1 MNFLILSFLAVF
13 TVLVVFFVVF
23 IFLYAKTKE
32 TFETKKDGSIDIV
45 YTWVYE
51 DENLKTDIQKY
62 DPTALFKGSFK
73 NNDELKFSLRSL
85 EKYAPWY
92 NKIYVVVRDGQKPTW
107 LRENGRLQFIE
118 HSSIIPS
125 QYLPTFNSL
134 VIESF
139 LHKIPNLSEKYIYFN
154 DDLFLWNKVTPS
166 IFFTADDKTLESGFS
181 SSESIGTN
189 LNYGVNYCFWE
200 MVHYNMQIL
209 YQQFPQLNQKP
220 LSIIK
225 HVPTSQLVS
234 VNYQLDEFL
243 SSIPT
248 HKNKNVS
255 IDEYTKQSRF
265 RQNENIARNSIFK
278 KYFYLVHDYA
288 VYDPN
293 IRSELIKISNDGIS
307 DIEVETLY
315 SSKRPFV
322 CVQNE
327 IDYFEDTDEYGFHQL
342 RRILLE
348 KFPHPSCHEILT

>member
-1 MNFLILSFLAVF
+1 MNFFLLLFIIIGVLLVIVF
-13 TVLVVFFVVF
+13 V
-23 IFLYAKTKE
+23 IFLLLHSKE
-32 TFETKKDGSIDIV
+32 KESFQRINDNSIDIV

-51 DENLKTDIQKY
+51 DDNLRQDIQKY
-62 DPTALFKGSFK
+62 EPSALLKGSYR

-92 NKIYVVVRDGQKPTW
+92 NKIYIVVRDGQKPTW

-154 DDLFLWNKVTPS
+154 DDVFLWNKVTPS
-166 IFFTADDKTLESGFS
+166 MFFTNDDKTRESGFFTS
-181 SSESIGTN
+181 DKNEIN
-189 LNYGVNYCFWE
+189 LDYDKKYSFWG
-200 MVHYNMQIL
+200 MIRYNIQIL
-209 YQQFPQLNQKP
+209 YDQFPQLNQKP

-225 HVPTSQLVS
+225 HVPTPHFVS
-234 VNYQLDEFL
+234 VNYKLDHFL
-243 SSIPT
+243 NGIPT
-248 HKNKNVS
+248 HNNKSLSV
-255 IDEYTKQSRF
+255 DEYTKQCKF

-293 IRSELIKISNDGIS
+293 IRSELIKITNRAMNEKDFEILQNSK
-307 DIEVETLY
+307 Y
-315 SSKRPFV
+315 SFL

-327 IDYFEDTDEYGFHQL
+327 FDYSSGVDEYGFHQL
-342 RRILLE
+342 RKLLSQ
-348 KFPHPSCHEILT
+348 KFPIPSCHEILT

>member
-1 MNFLILSFLAVF
+1 MNFLILSFLSIF
-13 TVLVVFFVVF
+13 TLIVLLFIFFILFFV
-23 IFLYAKTKE
+23 KTKE
-32 TFETKKDGSIDIV
+32 TFETKNDTSIDIV

-51 DENLKTDIQKY
+51 DENLRMDIQKY
-62 DPTALFKGSFK
+62 NPSALFKGSFK
-73 NNDELKFSLRSL
+73 DNDELKFSLRSL

-92 NKIYVVVRDGQKPTW
+92 NKIYIVVRDGQKPTW

-118 HSSIIPS
+118 HSTIIPS

-166 IFFTADDKTLESGFS
+166 MFFTADHKTLESGFS
-181 SSESIGTN
+181 SSQKNEIN
-189 LNYGVNYCFWE
+189 LNYGANYSFWE
-200 MVHYNMQIL
+200 MVHYNIQIL

-225 HVPTSQLVS
+225 HVPTPQLVS
-234 VNYQLDEFL
+234 VNHELDEFL
-243 SSIPT
+243 SRIPT
-248 HKNKNVS
+248 HQNKNVS
-255 IDEYTKQSRF
+255 VDEYTKQSRF

-278 KYFYLVHDYA
+278 KYFYLIHDYA
-288 VYDPN
+288 VHDPK
-293 IRSELIKISNDGIS
+293 IRSELIKISNHGIT
-307 DIEVETLY
+307 ETDLEILY

-327 IDYFEDTDEYGFHQL
+327 IDYVEDTDEYGFHQL
-342 RRILLE
+342 RRVLLE

>member
-1 MNFLILSFLAVF
+1 MNFFLLFFFAVF
-13 TVLVVFFVVF
+13 IVLVLFLVIF
-23 IFLYAKTKE
+23 ILIYAKTKE
-32 TFETKKDGSIDIV
+32 TFETKNDNSIDIV

-51 DENLKTDIQKY
+51 DENLTTEIQKY

-107 LRENGRLQFIE
+107 LRENGRLEFIE
-118 HSSIIPS
+118 HRSIIPS

-166 IFFTADDKTLESGFS
+166 MFFTADHKTLESGFS
-181 SSESIGTN
+181 SSDSIEIN
-189 LNYGVNYCFWE
+189 LNYGVNYSFWG

-209 YQQFPQLNQKP
+209 YQKFPELNQKP
-220 LSIIK
+220 LSVIK
-225 HVPTSQLVS
+225 HVPTPQLVS

-243 SSIPT
+243 EQIPT

-255 IDEYTKQSRF
+255 VDEYTKQSRF

-278 KYFYLVHDYA
+278 KYFYILHHYGI
-288 VYDPN
+288 YDHL
-293 IRSELIKISNDGIS
+293 IHAELIKISNDGIS
-307 DIEVETLY
+307 EKDLKSLY
-315 SSKRPFV
+315 SSTFPFV

-327 IDYFEDTDEYGFHQL
+327 IDYLEDTNEYGFHQL
-342 RRILLE
+342 RKVLLE
-348 KFPHPSCHEILT
+348 KFPYPSCHEILT